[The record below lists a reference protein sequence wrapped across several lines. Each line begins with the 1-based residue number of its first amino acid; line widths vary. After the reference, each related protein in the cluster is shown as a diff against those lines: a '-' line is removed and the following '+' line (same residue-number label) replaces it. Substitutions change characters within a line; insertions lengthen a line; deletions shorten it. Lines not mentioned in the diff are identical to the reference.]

1 MGTHRNRWDSMPP
14 LRTIRDSFKYSV
26 KAFADDVIRRA
37 SSMSYPLRFLTLAL
51 LVWPIYTLVAG
62 RLFGVEAEGF
72 PSFFVK
78 MSLGWLLIK
87 TVEYLKRTKHF

>member
-14 LRTIRDSFKYSV
+14 LRTIRDSLKYSA
-26 KAFADDVIRRA
+26 KSLADDLLRTV
-37 SSMSYPLRFLTLAL
+37 SSMSYSLRCLIVAL
-51 LVWPIYTLVAG
+51 LVWPIYTVIAG

-78 MSLGWLLIK
+78 ISLGWLLIK
-87 TVEYLKRTKHF
+87 TVEYLKRTKHL

>member
-1 MGTHRNRWDSMPP
+1 MGTQRYPWGSVPPHRM
-14 LRTIRDSFKYSV
+14 IRDSLKYSL
-26 KAFADDVIRRA
+26 KSLADDLMRRA
-37 SSMSYPLRFLTLAL
+37 SGMSYSLKWITLAL
-51 LVWPIYTLVAG
+51 LIWPIYTVIAG

-87 TVEYLKRTKHF
+87 TVEYLKRTKHL

>member
-1 MGTHRNRWDSMPP
+1 
-14 LRTIRDSFKYSV
+14 L
-26 KAFADDVIRRA
+26 
-37 SSMSYPLRFLTLAL
+37 LA
-51 LVWPIYTLVAG
+51 WPIYTLIAG

-87 TVEYLKRTKHF
+87 TVEYLKRTKHL

>member
-1 MGTHRNRWDSMPP
+1 M
-14 LRTIRDSFKYSV
+14 KYSV
-26 KAFADDVIRRA
+26 KSVADDVIRRA
-37 SSMSYPLRFLTLAL
+37 SSMSYPLRCLTLAL
-51 LVWPIYTLVAG
+51 LVWPIYTLIAG

-72 PSFFVK
+72 PSFFLK